1 MKKLGHQVIT
11 GILRKAGLLA
21 SIRTTRQRRS
31 GFSVSRINTHVV
43 GVYYYDWQ
51 DIGDSD
57 LQLDKVLKAISDSG
71 LTLSAK
77 VEGKVVFN
85 EEAVNV
91 AKVRQAVMVI
101 KKENNL

>member
-1 MKKLGHQVIT
+1 MEKLSHQVVT
-11 GILRKAGLLA
+11 GILRKAGLVA

-31 GFSVSRINTHVV
+31 GFSVSKMTSHIV

-57 LQLDKVLKAISDSG
+57 LQWDKVLKAISDSG

-77 VEGKVVFN
+77 VEGGKVVFDN
-85 EEAVNV
+85 EAVDV

-101 KKENNL
+101 KKKK